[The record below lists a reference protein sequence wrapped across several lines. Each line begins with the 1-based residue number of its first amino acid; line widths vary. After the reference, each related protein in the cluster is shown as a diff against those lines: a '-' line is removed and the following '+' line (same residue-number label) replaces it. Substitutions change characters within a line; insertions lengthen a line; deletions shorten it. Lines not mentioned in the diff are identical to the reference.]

1 MLQKERPLPGVKKRD
16 KNILL
21 AVIKEFIST
30 RRPTG
35 SKFLNIKYNLGVSP
49 ATIRNVFAS
58 FEKKGFLTHS
68 FHCSGRIPTTKGL
81 RFYVDS
87 ILERGEIMNGTKIDE
102 LEGFCEEA
110 ALLKGASRILSTYS
124 DWIGIAFSLE
134 KNPEIRDCDIKL
146 LKENRILLFI
156 ITDQGKIYEG
166 LIKLPEKISKKTFA
180 FIRKV
185 VRSAKGKNAEFLKEK
200 FRKLYEENRRILSL
214 IEEKTA
220 VLQQEKISFHTSIS
234 PSVFEKKRNSAAEL
248 FSVIGNERSLISQI
262 SDSICEPEHTVEFYH
277 EMLPDEF
284 KGLAIV
290 LSNFKIGG
298 TQYVCCVLGPQFM
311 NYMRVLP
318 LVKGTSRVVKKRLTE
333 VL

>member
-1 MLQKERPLPGVKKRD
+1 MLKEEEPLPEIKKRD

-21 AVIKEFIST
+21 AVIKEFISN

-35 SKFLNIKYNLGVSP
+35 SKFLNVKYNLGVSP

-68 FHCSGRIPTTKGL
+68 FHCSGRLPTTKGL

-87 ILERGEIMNGTKIDE
+87 ILDRGEIMDGTKIDE
-102 LEGFCEEA
+102 FEGFLEETT
-110 ALLKGASRILSTYS
+110 LLKRASHILSTYS
-124 DWIGIAFSLE
+124 DWIGIAGSLE

-146 LKENRILLFI
+146 ISEDRILLFI
-156 ITDQGKIYEG
+156 ITVQGKIYEG
-166 LIKLPEKISKKTFA
+166 LIKLPEKISNSTFV
-180 FIRKV
+180 FIRKI
-185 VRSAKGKNAEFLKEK
+185 VRSAKGKNTFFLEEK
-200 FRKLYEENRRILSL
+200 FRKLYEENRKILSL

-220 VLQQEKISFHTSIS
+220 VLRSAKVSFHTSIS
-234 PSVFEKKRNSAAEL
+234 PSVFEKRITSTAKL
-248 FSVIGNERSLISQI
+248 FSIIENEQILISQI
-262 SDSICEPEHTVEFYH
+262 SGSIRENEHDVEFYH
-277 EMLPDEF
+277 EMLPEEF

-290 LSNFKIGG
+290 MSNFRIGG

-318 LVKGTSRVVKKRLTE
+318 LVKGTSQVVQKRLTE